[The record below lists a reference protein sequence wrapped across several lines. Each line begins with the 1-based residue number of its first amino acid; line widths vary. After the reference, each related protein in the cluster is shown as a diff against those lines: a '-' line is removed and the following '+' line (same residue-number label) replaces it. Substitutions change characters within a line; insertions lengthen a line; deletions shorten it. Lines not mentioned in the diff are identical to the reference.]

1 MSFLRKCLV
10 GLFVVAVLTG
20 CGNGPDI
27 VATDATTTTAGEA
40 PMTTTTVDPTL
51 EQRRL
56 MAGLEFAAT
65 VAAFAD
71 AVGVHRG
78 GARDVHPEVEGH
90 VDPRSHGPTAS
101 ATLDPLAPC
110 GGDLPPCSVAHDES
124 GGSYTAFN
132 ATGCDGRGCYG
143 KWQFSGEWACKLGLP
158 CDLSTATPEQQD
170 AAARTLWAGG
180 AGCSNWA
187 ACGNQDD

>member
-1 MSFLRKCLV
+1 MSFLRQCLV

-27 VATDATTTTAGEA
+27 VATDATTTTAGEV
-40 PMTTTTVDPTL
+40 PMTTTTAGPAS
-51 EQRRL
+51 EQRHL
-56 MAGLEFAAT
+56 MAGLEFATA

-71 AVGVHRG
+71 
-78 GARDVHPEVEGH
+78 ARDVHPEVGGH
-90 VDPRSHGPTAS
+90 VDPRHIGHAAS

-158 CDLSTATPEQQD
+158 CDLSHATPEQQD

-187 ACGNQDD
+187 ACGNQDE